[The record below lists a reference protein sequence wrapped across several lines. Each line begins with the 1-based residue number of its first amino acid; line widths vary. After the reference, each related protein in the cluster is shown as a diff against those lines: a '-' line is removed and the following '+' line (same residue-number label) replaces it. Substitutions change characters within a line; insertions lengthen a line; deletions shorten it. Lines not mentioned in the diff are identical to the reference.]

1 MGIHSIKLT
10 RKDLE
15 KLKTSIVCELSHM
28 VSSHLIGF
36 FQVTGLKNNEY
47 LNNKLKENKLLLK
60 QYFYEIRDILI
71 KDDPSYRHITMKQ
84 IVIDTVEHQNMT
96 YTSEQSNM
104 SFMKLKSLP
113 LFRLISLFLELL
125 QVTINKIERD
135 CMLSNRNPRLTQL
148 FLGIR
153 DISSNLRMLLRN
165 NLLKLSERHLHQKET
180 NHYFLLFDLK
190 DLSNEDLAKDLAV
203 KYVTKLLAFPTNQCE
218 I

>member
-15 KLKTSIVCELSHM
+15 KLKASIVCELSHM

-113 LFRLISLFLELL
+113 LFRLISLFADLL

-203 KYVTKLLAFPTNQCE
+203 KYVMKLLAFPTNQCE

>member
-15 KLKTSIVCELSHM
+15 KLKASIVCELSHM

-71 KDDPSYRHITMKQ
+71 KDDPSYHHINMKQ

-104 SFMKLKSLP
+104 SFMKLKILP
-113 LFRLISLFLELL
+113 LFRLISLFVELL

-135 CMLSNRNPRLTQL
+135 CILSNRNPRLTQL

-190 DLSNEDLAKDLAV
+190 DLNNEDLAKDLAV
-203 KYVTKLLAFPTNQCE
+203 KYVTKLLTFPTNQCE